1 MITFALK
8 LLHLAVVVAKNP
20 LVPLPADELTK
31 MTIKVLKRDSK
42 VNSGILFTLVSNEQF
57 IQEDSSLVLSFFFHK
72 ICTKNVFH
80 GGGL

>member
-42 VNSGILFTLVSNEQF
+42 VNSGIHFTLVSNEQF

>member
-42 VNSGILFTLVSNEQF
+42 FRHSFHFSNEQF

>member
-42 VNSGILFTLVSNEQF
+42 VNSGILFHFS
-57 IQEDSSLVLSFFFHK
+57 K
-72 ICTKNVFH
+72 
-80 GGGL
+80 

>member
-20 LVPLPADELTK
+20 LVSLPADELTK

-42 VNSGILFTLVSNEQF
+42 VNSGILFTLVGNEQF

>member
-1 MITFALK
+1 MMDDNFRVK
-8 LLHLAVVVAKNP
+8 SLHLAGVRAKNF
-20 LVPLPADELTK
+20 LPADELTK